1 MHVHAA
7 SPTTTSSSLQHGRR
21 LAIVLALTTVYLL
34 VEIVAGLW
42 TGSLAL
48 LADAGHMLTDAGGLA
63 LALLA
68 IRFAARDATPSH
80 TYGYLRLEI
89 LAALTNA
96 IVLIGVSL
104 FILYE
109 AYERLFQPPAVSTG
123 PMLIVACA
131 GLLVNLAGVLLLRG
145 GSGSSLNVK
154 GAYFEVL
161 SDTLSSAAVIAAAVA
176 MAFTGWYF
184 LDPLIS
190 AAIGLFILPRT
201 WSLLMEAVGVLLEGT
216 PKDVDLDAMRAALA
230 TLPGVEDV
238 HDLHVWSL
246 TSGVHAMSVHIVRA
260 PNASPDDV
268 LARAQTCVTKQFDL
282 GHVTLQVEPPGWEE
296 AGTHA

>member
-7 SPTTTSSSLQHGRR
+7 SPSTTSSNLQHGRR
-21 LAIVLALTTVYLL
+21 LGLVLGLTTAYLL
-34 VEIVAGLW
+34 VEIAAGLW

-96 IVLIGVSL
+96 VVLIGVSL
-104 FILYE
+104 YILYE
-109 AYERLFQPPAVSTG
+109 AWARLFQPPAVSTG
-123 PMLIVACA
+123 PMLVVACA

-145 GSGSSLNVK
+145 GSGASLNVK

-201 WSLLMEAVGVLLEGT
+201 WGLLMEAVSVLLEGT
-216 PKDVDLDAMRAALA
+216 PKDVDLEAMRAALA
-230 TLPGVEDV
+230 TLPGVQDV

-246 TSGVHAMSVHIVRA
+246 TSGVHAMSAHLVRA
-260 PNASPDDV
+260 PHASPDDV

-282 GHVTLQVEPPGWEE
+282 AHVTLQVEPPGWEE
-296 AGTHA
+296 AGTHR